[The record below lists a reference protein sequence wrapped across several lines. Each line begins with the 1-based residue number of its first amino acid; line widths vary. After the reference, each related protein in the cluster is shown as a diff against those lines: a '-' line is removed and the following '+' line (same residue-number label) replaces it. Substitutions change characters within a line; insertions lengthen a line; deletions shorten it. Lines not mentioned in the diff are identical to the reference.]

1 MRTKARRP
9 SAIGCIDPLLPCSDH
24 IGMPNLLRYVLIL
37 LFTLGSVGLHAQDG
51 EAAAPASTRATSP
64 ETLNQLG
71 KQMDAIQEELKSKKA
86 DIPLAKLRTSAIDVE
101 DQSRD
106 LAASIAPKMAALQPQ
121 LSVLG
126 PAPAAGQPPELREVS
141 IQRRKLNKTNADLDA
156 QLKQAQLL
164 NQEATQLA
172 SQITAMRND
181 QFQARMAE
189 RTATPFSTAFWAD
202 PARAFP
208 DDLRRLRLLGSRSL
222 DAWKASWQPA
232 NRTPLL
238 TCLIGALLLLAI
250 GRWLLERWLLRVAT
264 NRVPAGHLRRSALAV
279 AVALLSVFTTG
290 MAAQLVYLG
299 INWNDTLD
307 NDLNELA
314 RSIVGLVLFS
324 AYIVGL
330 GRALLSANRPSW
342 RLPNLA
348 EQEAKCLRPFP
359 WLLAASALLYG
370 LFERVNRTIGSS
382 LPATVA
388 TRAFIALLIG
398 ALIGTALIRLR
409 RARQKMIA
417 EGEPPPQRPVWV
429 GALRATA
436 TLGALVS
443 WLGVAT
449 GYIAL
454 GFFIAHQ
461 MIWVGVI
468 VLTLY
473 LLVHLLQDLFRTLL
487 SPDSARGKHIQAVF
501 SLTPNTLHQATVVFS
516 GVSRLILI
524 LIAVIAILAPFNAGP
539 RELISSAS
547 RLFGGIR
554 LGSLP
559 IDPGSIANGL
569 LVLVVGWL
577 ALHTLKRWLTEQLLP
592 NTSMAPGM
600 RDSIVTL
607 LGYVGGLMVFVLTL
621 AALHVD
627 LKSITWIVSALSVG
641 IGFGLQAIV
650 SNFISGLILLTE
662 RPVKAGDWISIDN
675 GAVEGDVLRINV
687 RATEILQWD
696 RSTVIVPNSQLIT
709 QNVRNVTTTRALGR
723 VKFSLPMPL
732 DTDASRAREIIL
744 DALRS
749 HLSILDEPEPYV
761 RLESITANCMTF
773 HAYAYTGNPRDI
785 FGIKSDLQFSVLEQ
799 LRAQKMRLIRPQDMR
814 MYSVPPTD
822 APSDDEHQGG

>member
-1 MRTKARRP
+1 MRTQAITPEDPRHVDPPRR
-9 SAIGCIDPLLPCSDH
+9 CSDH
-24 IGMPNLLRYVLIL
+24 GPMSRLLRYAFL
-37 LFTLGSVGLHAQDG
+37 LLLALGSVTTHAQDG
-51 EAAAPASTRATSP
+51 ASPPPPQESATPAQK
-64 ETLNQLG
+64 LDQLG
-71 KQMDAIQEELKSKKA
+71 KQLDAIQLALKGKKT
-86 DIPLAKLRTSAIDVE
+86 DIPLAQLRTDAISVE
-101 DQSRD
+101 DQARD
-106 LAASIAPKMAALQPQ
+106 LSTSIAPQMAALQPQ

-126 PAPAAGQPPELREVS
+126 PAPAADQPPESREVS
-141 IQRRKLNKTNADLDA
+141 AERRKLNKVNADLDA

-172 SQITAMRND
+172 TQITGMRND

-208 DDLRRLRLLGSRSL
+208 DDVRRLRLLGSRSL

-232 NRTPLL
+232 NRTPLVI
-238 TCLIGALLLLAI
+238 CLIGALLLLAI

-264 NRVPAGHLRRSALAV
+264 QRVPAGHLRRSALAV

-299 INWNDTLD
+299 INWNDTLG
-307 NDLNELA
+307 NDLNALA

-324 AYIVGL
+324 AFMVGL
-330 GRALLSANRPSW
+330 GRALLSVNRPSW
-342 RLPNLA
+342 RLPNLS
-348 EQEAKCLRPFP
+348 EPEARCLRPFP
-359 WLLAASALLYG
+359 WLLAASALLRG
-370 LFERVNRTIGSS
+370 LFELINRAIGSS

-398 ALIGTALIRLR
+398 ALIGAALIKLR
-409 RARQKMIA
+409 HARQQVSA
-417 EGEPPPQRPVWV
+417 EGEKSPPRPVWV
-429 GALRATA
+429 SVLSATA

-443 WLGVAT
+443 WFGVAT
-449 GYIAL
+449 GYISL
-454 GFFIAHQ
+454 GFFVARQ
-461 MIWVGVI
+461 MISVGVI

-473 LLVHLLQDLFRTLL
+473 LLIHLLQDLFSTLL
-487 SPDSARGKHIQAVF
+487 SPDSNRGKYFQATF
-501 SLTPNTLHQATVVFS
+501 DLSPNTLNQATVVLS
-516 GVSRLILI
+516 GLSRLMLM
-524 LIAVIAILAPFNAGP
+524 LIAVVVVLAPFNAGP
-539 RELISSAS
+539 RELLTSAS
-547 RLFGGIR
+547 RIFGGSK

-559 IDPGSIANGL
+559 IHPGSIVNGL
-569 LVLVVGWL
+569 LVLIVGWL
-577 ALHTLKRWLTEQLLP
+577 ILRMLKRWLTEQLLP

-607 LGYVGGLMVFVLTL
+607 LGYVGGLVVFVLTL
-621 AALHVD
+621 AVLQVD
-627 LKSITWIVSALSVG
+627 LTSITWIVSALSVG

-749 HLSILDEPEPYV
+749 HPSILDEPEPYV

-799 LRAQKMRLIRPQDMR
+799 LRSQKMRLIRPQDMR

-822 APSDDEHQGG
+822 APSEDQHQGG

>member
-1 MRTKARRP
+1 MSRLTRCAF
-9 SAIGCIDPLLPCSDH
+9 LL
-24 IGMPNLLRYVLIL
+24 LLV
-37 LFTLGSVGLHAQDG
+37 LGSVNTHAQDA
-51 EAAAPASTRATSP
+51 ESAPARQQSATP
-64 ETLNQLG
+64 AEKLNQLAKQLDEIQLALKG
-71 KQMDAIQEELKSKKA
+71 KKT
-86 DIPLAKLRTSAIDVE
+86 DIPLAKLRTDAIEVE
-101 DQSRD
+101 DQARD
-106 LAASIAPKMAALQPQ
+106 LSSSIAPQTAALQPQ

-126 PAPAAGQPPELREVS
+126 PAPAADQPPESREVS
-141 IQRRKLNKTNADLDA
+141 AQRRKLNKANADLDA

-172 SQITAMRND
+172 TQITGMRND

-202 PARAFP
+202 PVRAFP
-208 DDLRRLRLLGSRSL
+208 DDSRRLRLLGSRSL
-222 DAWKASWQPA
+222 DAWNESWKPA
-232 NRTPLL
+232 NRTPLVI
-238 TCLIGALLLLAI
+238 CLIAALLLLAI
-250 GRWLLERWLLRVAT
+250 GRWLLERWLLRIAT
-264 NRVPAGHLRRSALAV
+264 ERVPAGHLRRSALAM

-299 INWNDTLD
+299 INWNNILD
-307 NDLNELA
+307 DDLASLA
-314 RSIVGLVLFS
+314 RSIVGLVMFS
-324 AYIVGL
+324 AYMVGL
-330 GRALLSANRPSW
+330 GRALLCVNRPSW
-342 RLPNLA
+342 RLPDLS
-348 EQEAKCLRPFP
+348 ESEARCLRPFP
-359 WLLAASALLYG
+359 WLLAASALLLG
-370 LFERVNRTIGSS
+370 LFDRINRAIGSS

-398 ALIGTALIRLR
+398 ALIGAALIKLR
-409 RARQKMIA
+409 HARHQISA
-417 EGEPPPQRPVWV
+417 EGEKPPQRPVWV
-429 GALRATA
+429 GALTA
-436 TLGALVS
+436 AAALGALVS

-454 GFFIAHQ
+454 GFFVARQ
-461 MIWVGVI
+461 MIGVGVI

-473 LLVHLLQDLFRTLL
+473 LMIHLLQDVFRTAL
-487 SPDSARGKHIQAVF
+487 SPDSNRGKHLQTAFGI
-501 SLTPNTLHQATVVFS
+501 TPNTLNQATVVLS
-516 GVSRLILI
+516 GVSRLLLM
-524 LIAVIAILAPFNAGP
+524 LIAIVAVLAPFNAGP
-539 RELISSAS
+539 RELIISAS
-547 RLFGGIR
+547 RIVGNNK
-554 LGSLP
+554 LGSMT
-559 IDPGSIANGL
+559 IDPVSIANGL
-569 LVLVVGWL
+569 LVLGVGWVTL
-577 ALHTLKRWLTEQLLP
+577 RILKRWLIEQLLP
-592 NTSMAPGM
+592 TTSMSAGM

-607 LGYVGGLMVFVLTL
+607 LGYIGGLLVFVLTL
-621 AALHVD
+621 GALKVD

-650 SNFISGLILLTE
+650 SNFISGLILLAE

-675 GAVEGDVLRINV
+675 GAVEGDVIRINV

-749 HLSILDEPEPYV
+749 HPSILDEPEPYV

-822 APSDDEHQGG
+822 TTSEDEHQGG